1 MFEMLDEIL
10 DETFD
15 DAFAPAPIRPF
26 ARSFLTDG
34 TGIDDP
40 DKTQPLLLPLY
51 VTPLAPEQE
60 QQRIL
65 IISSPIWVR
74 ETIHELYARGFANPN
89 DWSRPMPGANPGEVV
104 SILTRRRQ
112 RRRRE

>member
-1 MFEMLDEIL
+1 MLAL
-10 DETFD
+10 
-15 DAFAPAPIRPF
+15 APALTRQLAPALTRQF
-26 ARSFLTDG
+26 ARNFLTDV
-34 TGIDDP
+34 TGMDDTE
-40 DKTQPLLLPLY
+40 KNQPLLLPLY
-51 VTPLAPEQE
+51 ITPLAPERE

-65 IISSPIWVR
+65 IISTPIWVR
-74 ETIHELYARGFANPN
+74 ETIHELHARGFANPN